1 MMCNFSQII
10 KRLLAILFV
19 VIISPV
25 KGDAQ
30 TIDYSVH
37 ANILYHFTKYV
48 NWPAENSNSDFV
60 IGLLGNSP
68 MEAELK
74 KATANKFVGK
84 RKIVIKV
91 FTSLD
96 VSIDCNI
103 LFISDDKSSL
113 LKKVLLR
120 TSNYPI
126 LIVTEDEGLASKGS
140 CINFVIEDERT
151 KLEFNTVNINK
162 RNLKIA
168 NELLALGS
176 IVK

>member
-1 MMCNFSQII
+1 M
-10 KRLLAILFV
+10 AVLFF
-19 VIISPV
+19 VINSPV
-25 KGDAQ
+25 NGDAQ
-30 TIDYSVH
+30 AIDYSVH

-48 NWPAENSNSDFV
+48 NWPAENNNSDFV

-84 RKIVIKV
+84 RKIVIRV
-91 FTSLD
+91 FTSTD

-103 LFISDDKSSL
+103 LFIAEDKSNL
-113 LKKVLLR
+113 LKKVLLM
-120 TSNYPI
+120 TSNFPI

-151 KLEFNTVNINK
+151 KLEFNTVNISR

-168 NELLALGS
+168 NDLLALGS